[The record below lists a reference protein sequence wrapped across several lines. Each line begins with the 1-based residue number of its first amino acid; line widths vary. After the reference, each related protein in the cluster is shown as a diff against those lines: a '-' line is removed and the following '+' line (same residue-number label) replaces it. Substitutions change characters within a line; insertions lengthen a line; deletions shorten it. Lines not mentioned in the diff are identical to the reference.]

1 MLGKLFGKGK
11 TDEKDDKKK
20 GGKKKA
26 DPEEAPAPDASSASA
41 DAAAT
46 PGAPAAEAAGP
57 APAAAAPTPEAKAVL
72 RGGTDASPLAET
84 AAAIEAARKAAG
96 EEGKVSVAFG
106 TGEAEPVEEAAP
118 KRKKKKG
125 DAEGE
130 DAPLEDEHALPK
142 KKKLPLQIIFQSM
155 AAAFHFILL
164 SVVSVLVLTSD
175 PPPKPAGHLVEF
187 EMPEPGRGF
196 VGMQGAPGVLPPPEP
211 EYGSLEPVSPD
222 MMEESP
228 HGYVPKIAE
237 DGREP
242 WQHYAG
248 RYRNPD
254 KRPRIAVVF
263 MNMGLNR
270 VAADATIGKMPAAV
284 AFAFQPYARETER
297 YMDVARAQGHE
308 AFIQIPLEPS
318 DHPNSDPG
326 PHALLTKLAGPDN
339 VYRLEWALSRS
350 PGFVGVTYDLGDKFL
365 STADAVRP
373 VFEALKARGLMVLD
387 TRLGANSVAQP
398 VARDIGLPIAVNDVW
413 IDRNPA
419 KAAIDLALAELERIA
434 LKDGYAIGAA
444 EPNPSSI
451 ERVLAW
457 TQKLKDKNIVLAPV
471 SALAWKAAG
480 S

>member
-1 MLGKLFGKGK
+1 MLGKLLGKGK
-11 TDEKDDKKK
+11 TDDKDDKKK
-20 GGKKKA
+20 GAKKKA
-26 DPEEAPAPDASSASA
+26 APEDAGASDAPAPPT
-41 DAAAT
+41 DAAAS
-46 PGAPAAEAAGP
+46 PDPPPADASAPAATAP
-57 APAAAAPTPEAKAVL
+57 APETKAAL
-72 RGGTDASPLAET
+72 RGRADASPLAET

-106 TGEAEPVEEAAP
+106 TGETEAAVEEAAP

-125 DAEGE
+125 AAEDDE
-130 DAPLEDEHALPK
+130 APLEDELALPK
-142 KKKLPLQIIFQSM
+142 KKKLPLQIIFQTM
-155 AAAFHFILL
+155 AATFHLILL
-164 SVVSVLVLTSD
+164 GVVSTLVLMSD
-175 PPPKPAGHLVEF
+175 PPPKRPGHLVEF
-187 EMPEPGRGF
+187 DMPEPGRGF

-222 MMEESP
+222 LMEESP

-242 WQHYAG
+242 WRHYAG

-263 MNMGLNR
+263 MNMGLTR
-270 VAADATIGKMPAAV
+270 VAAEATIGKMPAAI

-297 YMDVARAQGHE
+297 YMDTARAQGHE

-350 PGFVGVTYDLGDKFL
+350 PGFVGVTYEMGDKFL
-365 STADAVRP
+365 ASAESLHP

-387 TRLGANSVAQP
+387 MRLGANSVAQS
-398 VARDIGLPIAVNDVW
+398 VAREIGLPIAVNDVW

-419 KAAIDLALAELERIA
+419 KSAIDQALAELERIA

-444 EPNPSSI
+444 EPNPNSI

-457 TQKLKDKNIVLAPV
+457 TKALKDKGIVLAPV